1 MSGPCLLSRYAV
13 SMSSPSC
20 DSTDG
25 SLRIYEQ
32 YAEFHCGDPPT
43 VVVNTL
49 PKALLPKSMQI
60 SLHPEGWKLLLVMQL
75 RDFVLTVQATITFK
89 WNSWAKRCLL
99 VELCLYLTWLIAFQ
113 VFVLLFQASCA
124 AHLILLDSALTAGI
138 LASAAQSSKS
148 VCRHLIGDQMLPQ
161 RCTDCKSL

>member
-1 MSGPCLLSRYAV
+1 
-13 SMSSPSC
+13 MSSPSC

-43 VVVNTL
+43 VAVKTL
-49 PKALLPKSMQI
+49 PKALLPQSMQI
-60 SLHPEGWKLLLVMQL
+60 SLHQRAGSCFWLCM

-124 AHLILLDSALTAGI
+124 AHLSFCLTVLSQLEFWLQQPNPPRVSLGISLQIRCYPSAVQIAKACSLTCGMRAI
-138 LASAAQSSKS
+138 
-148 VCRHLIGDQMLPQ
+148 P
-161 RCTDCKSL
+161 